1 MFEQKMND
9 QMQDLA
15 LLDRKKLEP
24 WVPSGFADIMGK
36 RLAITNQRRIGVFIN
51 GYLRWRTQENLIHLQ
66 PQRSMFNSR

>member
-24 WVPSGFADIMGK
+24 WVPSGFADTWENAWQSQTNEELVCLLMG
-36 RLAITNQRRIGVFIN
+36 TCGGVLKKI
-51 GYLRWRTQENLIHLQ
+51 
-66 PQRSMFNSR
+66 